1 MIRRPRLGPV
11 TRIVVGLVAIT
22 GMLVIALDLLL
33 GALPTEADQA
43 RRERGRV
50 AALLVAQVA
59 TTLEQ
64 PDARALLLRTLH
76 GAVAADPQIVSI
88 GVRRLDG
95 SLLAAT
101 GHHAQQ
107 WVPPADGRS
116 TLTQVVVDILADGR
130 PWGRMELRFVPLAS
144 ETTLGWLTQPAIAF
158 VLLLGAAGALL
169 YGLFLRR
176 VLQHLDPSAAV
187 PERVKSA
194 FDTLTEAVMIVDAR
208 GRIVLANRAFERLHP
223 EAAQDRLGRPASAV
237 PWLVAGLPRDPALHA
252 WAEVMAHREPIT
264 GEVLAIP
271 QPDGGTRRLVL
282 NASPIVDGVGQVRG
296 ALVTF
301 DDVTELERMNDQLR
315 GALTALEASRQE
327 IEAKNR
333 ELTEL
338 ATRDP
343 MTGCFN
349 RRAFFAAFDPIFARA
364 RSGGRLC
371 VLMTDIDHFKSFN
384 DRFGHAVGDL
394 VIKSV
399 AKALG
404 ATLRP
409 QDVLGRYGGEEFCIL
424 LPDLDPEQ
432 ALLVAERLRL
442 RVEQTASSSI
452 EGHELPR
459 ITSSFGIATLADGAP
474 SPQLLLEQADGALYI
489 AKRNGRNRVE
499 RWRADESALTA
510 T

>member
-1 MIRRPRLGPV
+1 MRRRLRLGPV

-22 GMLVIALDLLL
+22 GMLVIALDLLFA
-33 GALPTEADQA
+33 ALPTEADTA
-43 RRERGRV
+43 RRERGRI
-50 AALLVAQVA
+50 AALMVAQVA
-59 TTLEQ
+59 ALLEQ
-64 PDARALLLRTLH
+64 PDARTLLLKSLH
-76 GAVAADPQIVSI
+76 DAVAADPQVLSA

-107 WVPPADGRS
+107 WAMPADGRS
-116 TLTQVVVDILADGR
+116 TLTQVMVDILADGR
-130 PWGRMELRFVPLAS
+130 PWGRMELRFAPLAS
-144 ETTLGWLTQPAIAF
+144 ETTVGWLSQPAVLF
-158 VLLLGAAGALL
+158 VLCLAAGSALL

-194 FDTLTEAVMIVDAR
+194 FDTLTEAVMIVDQR
-208 GRIVLANRAFERLHP
+208 GRIVLANHAFGRLHP

-237 PWLVAGLPRDPALHA
+237 PWLVAALPADASTHA
-252 WAEVMAHREPIT
+252 WSEVMASREPIT

-282 NASPIVDGVGQVRG
+282 NASPILDGVGQVRG

-301 DDVTELERMNDQLR
+301 DDVTELERMNDELR

-364 RSGGRLC
+364 RNGGRLC

-424 LPDLDPEQ
+424 LPDADPEQ
-432 ALLVAERLRL
+432 ARQVAERLRL
-442 RVEQTASSSI
+442 RIEQQASASI
-452 EGHELPR
+452 DGHELPR
-459 ITSSFGIATLADGAP
+459 ITSSFGLATLGDGAQT
-474 SPQLLLEQADGALYI
+474 PQQLLEQADGALYL
-489 AKRNGRNRVE
+489 AKRAGRNRVE